1 MSGRPYG
8 AIGCLVVFL
17 LPATLL
23 TEWMNGSLTW
33 FGAATSIVAC
43 VLVLAV
49 PLFLASRRGSDD

>member
-1 MSGRPYG
+1 
-8 AIGCLVVFL
+8 VVFL

-43 VLVLAV
+43 VLVLAG
-49 PLFLASRRGSDD
+49 PLFLAGRRGSDD